1 MKYYIFELSYKIIY
15 RARFLAHRL
24 VDNESGSYVFFV
36 RSSNLYSLTHNQ
48 RLKDAHTNSYL
59 SLSLCMDYLY
69 SLSYKRIAGNFTFM
83 SKKKEREIIQSDH
96 SRINIEIRLNK
107 IDYSLKNSYP
117 AQAIN

>member
-1 MKYYIFELSYKIIY
+1 M
-15 RARFLAHRL
+15 
-24 VDNESGSYVFFV
+24 
-36 RSSNLYSLTHNQ
+36 
-48 RLKDAHTNSYL
+48 HTQIL
-59 SLSLCMDYLY
+59 ISLSLCMDD
-69 SLSYKRIAGNFTFM
+69 LSYKRIAGNFTFM